1 MELVFSFCVQLC
13 ATLHVRMVHVL
24 PMTLAVVQQDMWDQ
38 GAQNK
43 VFRSS
48 TPPHT
53 QKKIANLG
61 WRGLAY
67 W

>member
-1 MELVFSFCVQLC
+1 MFSFCVQLC

-43 VFRSS
+43 VFIGAALL
-48 TPPHT
+48 H
-53 QKKIANLG
+53 KKK
-61 WRGLAY
+61 
-67 W
+67 